1 MRTVLV
7 HMPWAAVHVPSL
19 ALGILRTAAQ
29 RRGHEV
35 TVRYANLDFADWVVG
50 EIEFGR
56 SELQFYTESS
66 YFLGAGDWVF
76 AGALHGMPAD
86 GESFA
91 RLLADAGASP
101 ARIELTRALHRIAP
115 RFVDR
120 VVADLLDLDP
130 DVVGFTTTFQQNTA
144 SLAVARLL
152 KERLPGVRIVFG
164 GANCEGPQGVALH
177 RAFGFVD
184 FVVRGEGERT
194 FPALLDAIDQGTVG
208 SDRTEGLSDLP
219 GLCWRAAD
227 GTPVANPATEIPLP
241 PEEILPPTYDGF
253 FERMGASVA
262 ASWHAPTLLV
272 EGARGCWWGEKHHCT
287 FCGLN
292 GSLMQFRSKSPDA
305 FLAEL
310 LDLARRHRVLDF
322 VVVDNIIDMRYFD
335 TVLRALAE
343 SDHDLRL
350 HFEVKSNLRRHHF
363 QALGDAGAAQVQPGI
378 ENLSSH
384 VLRLMDKGVSGC
396 QNVRSLRDAQ
406 SSGVSVSWNYLF
418 GFPGELDGDYTS
430 VLGQL
435 PALHH
440 LDPPAGS
447 MRICIERFS
456 PYFDRPELGFPD
468 RRPAAQYREIYR
480 LPDDDLADLAY
491 LFTAPPRGIGADL
504 AATLGAAVERWR
516 AEHPHSRLTYHD
528 FGDRIMLIN
537 SRPAYDWTV
546 LDLTTP
552 AELGLFRAL
561 DQPRGAAAL
570 ARRLRIGPA
579 AVAALLE
586 RWTDAGLVFHDE
598 GKYVQ
603 LAVEAENQVLM
614 RVRPGV
620 VDETSAAARPAEP
633 PGAERRD
640 TARWEE
646 DRRGAAAG

>member
-7 HMPWAAVHVPSL
+7 HMPWAATHVPSL
-19 ALGILRTAAQ
+19 ALGILRTAAE

-50 EIEFGR
+50 ETTFGR

-76 AGALHGMPAD
+76 AGALNGGPCD

-91 RLLADAGASP
+91 RLLADAGASA
-101 ARIELTRALHRIAP
+101 ARIELTRTLHALAP

-120 VVADLLDLDP
+120 VVDDLADLRP

-152 KERLPGVRIVFG
+152 RARLPGVRTVFG
-164 GANCEGPQGVALH
+164 GANCEGPQGEALH
-177 RAFGFVD
+177 RSFPFVD

-194 FPALLDAIDQGTVG
+194 FPALLDAIATGAESAAGVED
-208 SDRTEGLSDLP
+208 LSDLP
-219 GLCWRAAD
+219 GLCWRAPGGEA
-227 GTPVANPATEIPLP
+227 VANPPAQLPLP
-241 PEEILPPTYDGF
+241 PEEILPATYDGF
-253 FERMGASVA
+253 FERLHGSA
-262 ASWHAPTLLV
+262 AAAWSAPALLV

-292 GSLMQFRSKSPDA
+292 GSLMQFRSKSPEA
-305 FLAEL
+305 FLTEL
-310 LDLARRHRVLDF
+310 LDLARRHQVLDF

-335 TVLRALAE
+335 TVLRALAA

-363 QALGDAGAAQVQPGI
+363 QALGEAGAAQVQPGI

-384 VLRLMDKGVSGC
+384 VLRLMDKGVSGT

-406 SSGVSVSWNYLF
+406 SSGVSVSWNYLH
-418 GFPGELDGDYTS
+418 GFPGERDGDYTS
-430 VLGQL
+430 VLDQF

-468 RRPAAQYREIYR
+468 PRPAAQYAETYQ
-480 LPDDDLADLAY
+480 LPAETLADLAY
-491 LFTAPPRGIGADL
+491 LFTAAPQGIGAEL
-504 AATLGAAVERWR
+504 ATTLGGAVERWR

-528 FGDRIMLIN
+528 LGDRIVLIN
-537 SRPAYDWTV
+537 SRPAYDWSV
-546 LDLTTP
+546 LELSTP
-552 AELGLFRAL
+552 AELELFRAL

-570 ARRLRIGPA
+570 TRRIRSGPPG
-579 AVAALLE
+579 VPALLE
-586 RWTDAGLVFHDE
+586 RWTRHGLVFHDD
-598 GKYVQ
+598 GRYVH
-603 LAVEAENQVLM
+603 LAVEAENQALL
-614 RVRPGV
+614 RVRSGV
-620 VDETSAAARPAEP
+620 ADET
-633 PGAERRD
+633 
-640 TARWEE
+640 
-646 DRRGAAAG
+646 AAAGLTTSSEERDRRAAAVG